1 MAAVRSASREPTA
14 ERLAYTRDSRHDSF
28 SSDSSSATV
37 FSDGFDDQQG
47 APSKPI
53 PNLASLGL
61 AAGTQSTT
69 VQTGG
74 AGGYY
79 SSLASEY
86 RQIAKDV
93 ENQAFYAADGPD
105 SKDYKKAVKDRLK
118 ETYQEPQTMVPHPTD
133 LYG

>member
-1 MAAVRSASREPTA
+1 
-14 ERLAYTRDSRHDSF
+14 
-28 SSDSSSATV
+28 V
-37 FSDGFDDQQG
+37 FSDGLEDQQAVKQQG

-53 PNLASLGL
+53 PHLASLGYV
-61 AAGTQSTT
+61 AVTQSAT

-74 AGGYY
+74 PGGYY

-93 ENQAFYAADGPD
+93 GNQALYEADSSD
-105 SKDYKKAVKDRLK
+105 SKDYKKAVKDKLK
-118 ETYQEPQTMVPHPTD
+118 DTYQEPQTLVPHPTD